1 MTLKGRGKQKKSS
14 LNPRTTPMNEFWWIC
29 FFLPPDNARSPR
41 VTTVAWVVR
50 ECFPVQVFGVG
61 KKEEQACR
69 TRGNKMNRKL
79 WVSGLNEKVVGM

>member
-29 FFLPPDNARSPR
+29 FFFLPPDNARSPR

-50 ECFPVQVFGVG
+50 ECFPFKCLVL
-61 KKEEQACR
+61 EIR
-69 TRGNKMNRKL
+69 RNKHA
-79 WVSGLNEKVVGM
+79 EPVVIK